1 MPANADWPRC
11 SHLAHKQYTGFY
23 SQVFR
28 LWEPSVRN
36 PRLVTLT
43 KDALLYWPQ
52 LLVAQRW
59 RICLPMQETWIQS
72 LGQEDLLE
80 KEMATHSSILAWKI
94 PWMEEPGELQSMG
107 SQRVRHDWATSLS
120 LSIPGN
126 EVEVKSLSGVWL
138 CDPMD
143 HNLPD
148 SSIHG
153 VSPARVLE
161 WVAISSSKDTKSQIE
176 AALFSSRLENMG
188 SRSEQLPTS
197 CPYWNMNKTWILYR
211 YDILTLLF
219 SPGLIQ

>member
-1 MPANADWPRC
+1 MAQSLFYLGTIYSRNFPDEMVK
-11 SHLAHKQYTGFY
+11 HLPT
-23 SQVFR
+23 
-28 LWEPSVRN
+28 
-36 PRLVTLT
+36 
-43 KDALLYWPQ
+43 
-52 LLVAQRW
+52 
-59 RICLPMQETWIQS
+59 MQETRVQS

-188 SRSEQLPTS
+188 SRAEQLPTS
-197 CPYWNMNKTWILYR
+197 CPYWNMNKTWILYS
-211 YDILTLLF
+211 YDILTRLF
-219 SPGLIQ
+219 SPGLIE